1 MYYLSYIIFKSV
13 LPMKQ
18 FKRIA
23 EEEMDSFQE
32 FIESLTYPITREEVI
47 AQADSAELEEYIVEL
62 LSELEEGEY
71 NDAEELSEAIG
82 ELDE

>member
-1 MYYLSYIIFKSV
+1 
-13 LPMKQ
+13 MKQ